1 MQESAVINVLKKD
14 LNFDDS
20 SIEKLKRFVKLVLS
34 ENKNHNLMANLEKGM
49 FSTHRIFYDPRT
61 STFTPQQ
68 SGTFRI
74 TESSKNMNN
83 LGEKYKTS
91 LKLF

>member
-1 MQESAVINVLKKD
+1 
-14 LNFDDS
+14 
-20 SIEKLKRFVKLVLS
+20 
-34 ENKNHNLMANLEKGM
+34 MANLEKGM
-49 FSTHRIFYDPRT
+49 FSTHRVFYDPRT

-68 SGTFRI
+68 NGTFRI

-91 LKLF
+91 LPVDKKTGNPIFSAEQIASNKAKTSKPVRI